1 MVFIQEDDFY
11 SLFHAQPKTMT
22 LAHLHKKFRCARRG
36 GPMNQI
42 EGSILE
48 VRLARTRIFN
58 ACTSMPRVTE
68 FLVLTTYYR

>member
-1 MVFIQEDDFY
+1 
-11 SLFHAQPKTMT
+11 
-22 LAHLHKKFRCARRG
+22 
-36 GPMNQI
+36 MNQI

-58 ACTSMPRVTE
+58 ACTSMQRVTE